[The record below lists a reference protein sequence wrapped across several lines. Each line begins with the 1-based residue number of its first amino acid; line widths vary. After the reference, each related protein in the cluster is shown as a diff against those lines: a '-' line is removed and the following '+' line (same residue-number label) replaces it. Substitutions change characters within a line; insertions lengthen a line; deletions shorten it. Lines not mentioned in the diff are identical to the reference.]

1 MAEDIRIDALMGHA
15 MTKALFT
22 GDVDALVGL
31 LAQYLLANDLKLTG
45 AHIEEL
51 SRAGAIE
58 TQ

>member
-1 MAEDIRIDALMGHA
+1 MGHA

-22 GDVDALVGL
+22 GDVDALMEL
-31 LAQYLLANDLKLTG
+31 LAQYLAANNLKLTG

-51 SRAGAIE
+51 SRAGVIE

>member
-1 MAEDIRIDALMGHA
+1 MAENIKIDALMGHA

-22 GDVDALVGL
+22 GDVDALVEL
-31 LAQYLLANDLKLTG
+31 LAQYLAANGLKLTG

-51 SRAGAIE
+51 SRAGVIE

>member
-1 MAEDIRIDALMGHA
+1 MVEDIKIDALLSHA

-22 GDVDALVGL
+22 GDVDALVEL

-51 SRAGAIE
+51 SRAGVIK
-58 TQ
+58 T